1 MTQKVLIK
9 TDKNGTQYFHH
20 RGTCGRCNGTGIVAC
35 YIPINGG
42 ECFECWGSGVTEWDS
57 KEYTPEYEAKLQAQ
71 REKRFEKKK
80 AAEMAKA
87 SEKNAKFFEN
97 NGFTPDGKTYFV
109 LGNTYDAKDELKAKG
124 AKWDNASRHWHMST
138 KPEGFETL
146 EFDVTELYDSNYA
159 GVYEWNSWKR
169 FDYNEDNDNYISRI
183 EKAEEQLKAKK
194 STSTHVG
201 TVGEKLEVVVTYTHT
216 SSWENSY
223 GGWLNHASVT
233 NLHTFKDEHGNVFTW
248 KTDKYIEAEY
258 GTKMTLKG
266 TVKSHDEYKGI
277 KQTVMTR
284 CKVEEVK

>member
-1 MTQKVLIK
+1 MAQKVLVK

-20 RGTCGRCNGTGIVAC
+20 TSTCGRCNGTGIISY
-35 YIPINGG
+35 YIPLNGG
-42 ECFECWGSGVTEWDS
+42 ECYECWGSGIVEWNS

-159 GVYEWNSWKR
+159 GVYECHLWKR
-169 FDYNEDNDNYISRI
+169 FDCDEDNDNYISRI
-183 EKAEEQLKAKK
+183 ERAEEQLKAKK

-201 TVGEKLEVVVTYTHT
+201 TVGAKLEVNVTYTST
-216 SSWENSY
+216 AAWSNNYGYSWESQTTY
-223 GGWLNHASVT
+223 
-233 NLHTFKDEHGNVFTW
+233 LHTFKDEQGNVFIW
-248 KTDKYIEAEY
+248 KTGNGIQSNQ
-258 GTKMTLKG
+258 GTKMILKG
-266 TVKSHDEYKGI
+266 TIKSHDEYKGI